1 MEPCNR
7 GKEGICAEKGKGVSI
22 VKGRKR
28 GGERVYL
35 RTTEKGVYLT
45 VKVTPDGASILCGK
59 KDGKKRMVQDYR
71 YLNKWTI
78 KNNYPS
84 P

>member
-7 GKEGICAEKGKGVSI
+7 GKEGICAEKGEGVSI

-35 RTTEKGVYLT
+35 RTTEEGVYLT
-45 VKVTPDGASILCGK
+45 VKVTPDGAGILCGEK
-59 KDGKKRMVQDYR
+59 RWKEKD
-71 YLNKWTI
+71 
-78 KNNYPS
+78 S
-84 P
+84 PRL